1 MSRVVTA
8 LVLLP
13 PLLAVIL
20 FAPGWVFLAVAE
32 IAALLGAREL
42 FAMAGL
48 GGYRL
53 FRPVGYLATALLTAS
68 FYPGMPSGEWIA
80 MLALVALGLAAG
92 RRGAPRKETFPE
104 VAITL
109 LGAIYAGLMIGA
121 VVGLRMT
128 SPESVGRSW
137 VLFLLAVIMLGD
149 TGAYYVGKSLGRKR
163 LAPSLSPNKTV
174 EGLVGGVAAA
184 VVGALVAAR
193 LFLPDLNLL
202 EAALLG
208 LVLSLLGVGGDLF
221 ESALKRSVGVKNS
234 SSLMP
239 GHGGILDR
247 LDSLLFSAPALL
259 AYVRLSA
266 SWTG

>member
-1 MSRVVTA
+1 
-8 LVLLP
+8 
-13 PLLAVIL
+13 
-20 FAPGWVFLAVAE
+20 
-32 IAALLGAREL
+32 
-42 FAMAGL
+42 
-48 GGYRL
+48 
-53 FRPVGYLATALLTAS
+53 
-68 FYPGMPSGEWIA
+68 
-80 MLALVALGLAAG
+80 
-92 RRGAPRKETFPE
+92 
-104 VAITL
+104 
-109 LGAIYAGLMIGA
+109 
-121 VVGLRMT
+121 
-128 SPESVGRSW
+128 VGRSW